1 VIQSEGADQ
10 GVLASPEQV
19 LRGLARELTQPLLYI
34 ARQAEF
40 SSDEPDNQA
49 SSFLT
54 IERAANSALRLI
66 DSYLL
71 SAQSEYG
78 QKQLTLQTIGVGSV
92 LYDVAHELRDNA
104 KAAGYVIEVDVGYAK
119 PIMTDVVALRASLAC
134 LGTLLMSAPKE
145 SKYKSIRLVAYK
157 RDANSCV
164 AGIFGTDISLNRQDL
179 KRARRLQGASHMA
192 LGSLSSGSGVH
203 FALADSLA
211 QAIGAELCFARR
223 RGLAGLGLVL
233 PKSQQLQLVTL

>member
-10 GVLASPEQV
+10 GVVASPEQV

-40 SSDEPDNQA
+40 SADEPDNQA
-49 SSFLT
+49 TSFQA
-54 IERAANSALRLI
+54 IERAADGALRLI

-78 QKQLTLQTIGVGSV
+78 QKQLALQTIGVGSI
-92 LYDVAHELRDNA
+92 LYDVAHELRDSA
-104 KAAGYVIEVDVGYAK
+104 KAAGYVIEVDAGYAK
-119 PIMTDVVALRASLAC
+119 PIMTVIALRASLAC
-134 LGTLLMSAPKE
+134 LGSLLMSAPKE
-145 SKYKSIRLVAYK
+145 SKDRRLRLVAYK
-157 RDANSCV
+157 RDGSSCV
-164 AGIFGTDISLNRQDL
+164 AGIFGPDISLNRQDL
-179 KRARRLQGASHMA
+179 KRARKLQGSSHMA